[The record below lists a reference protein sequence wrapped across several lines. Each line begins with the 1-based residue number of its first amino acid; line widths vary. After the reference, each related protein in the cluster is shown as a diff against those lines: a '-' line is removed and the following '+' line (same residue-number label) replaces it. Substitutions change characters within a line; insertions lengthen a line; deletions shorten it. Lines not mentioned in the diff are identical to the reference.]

1 MRRPAYG
8 NLLLTQ
14 YAGRA
19 VSSGG
24 KHPPTRLHTICKAS
38 HFLHNAVGFYLN
50 PAYKTVNRE
59 QVEDYS
65 KRKYFYSSQ
74 IKEMT
79 AMYQKI
85 IVPIDHGNRNMKTEH
100 KVFTSGF
107 VEGACRPALGE
118 YLHYNGRYYA
128 LAEQRIP
135 YMRDKT
141 VDDRFFI
148 LTLFAVAMEAEKQM
162 FNKENTILQA
172 VLPVGLPPKH
182 YGTLYRKFE
191 DYFKRRGIQ
200 QFTYKG
206 IPYKVEITDA
216 VAFPQD
222 YAAAM
227 TVYQRIT
234 GFNKVITVDIGGF
247 TLDYLLIRGGR
258 PDLGVCDS
266 LEKGVI
272 KLYNDVASRINSE
285 KDILLDDTDIDRI
298 IRGEKTDYDGEV
310 LRIVGDMTRTFVDD
324 ILGTLRERGLDLK
337 TSCVVFIG
345 GGAML
350 LKKYLESSDKTGRSI
365 FVEDICAN
373 AKGYG
378 LLYQVQRKGR

>member
-1 MRRPAYG
+1 
-8 NLLLTQ
+8 
-14 YAGRA
+14 
-19 VSSGG
+19 
-24 KHPPTRLHTICKAS
+24 
-38 HFLHNAVGFYLN
+38 
-50 PAYKTVNRE
+50 
-59 QVEDYS
+59 
-65 KRKYFYSSQ
+65 
-74 IKEMT
+74 
-79 AMYQKI
+79 
-85 IVPIDHGNRNMKTEH
+85 
-100 KVFTSGF
+100 
-107 VEGACRPALGE
+107 
-118 YLHYNGRYYA
+118 
-128 LAEQRIP
+128 
-135 YMRDKT
+135 MRDKT

-162 FNKENTILQA
+162 LNAQDTILQA
-172 VLPVGLPPKH
+172 VLPVGLPSKH
-182 YGTLYRKFE
+182 YGALYRKFE
-191 DYFKRRGIQ
+191 DYFRGRGVQ
-200 QFTYKG
+200 RFTYKG

-216 VAFPQD
+216 AAFPQD

-227 TVYQRIT
+227 TVYQRIAE
-234 GFNKVITVDIGGF
+234 FNKVITKATYVAFDIGGF

-298 IRGEKTDYDGEV
+298 IRGERTDYDGEV

-350 LKKYLESSDKTGRSI
+350 LKKYLESSDKIGRSI

-378 LLYQVQRKGR
+378 LLYQIQRKGR

>member
-1 MRRPAYG
+1 M
-8 NLLLTQ
+8 
-14 YAGRA
+14 
-19 VSSGG
+19 
-24 KHPPTRLHTICKAS
+24 
-38 HFLHNAVGFYLN
+38 
-50 PAYKTVNRE
+50 
-59 QVEDYS
+59 
-65 KRKYFYSSQ
+65 
-74 IKEMT
+74 
-79 AMYQKI
+79 
-85 IVPIDHGNRNMKTEH
+85 
-100 KVFTSGF
+100 
-107 VEGACRPALGE
+107 EGDCRPALGE

-162 FNKENTILQA
+162 LNAQDTILQA

-182 YGTLYRKFE
+182 YGALYRKFE
-191 DYFKRRGIQ
+191 DYFRGRGIQ
-200 QFTYKG
+200 WFTYKG

-216 VAFPQD
+216 AAFPQD

-227 TVYQRIT
+227 TVYQRIAE
-234 GFNKVITVDIGGF
+234 FNKVITKATYVAFDIGGF

-298 IRGEKTDYDGEV
+298 IRGERTDYDGEV

-337 TSCVVFIG
+337 TSCMVFIG

-350 LKKYLESSDKTGRSI
+350 LKKYLESSDKIGRSI

-378 LLYQVQRKGR
+378 LLYQIQRKGR

>member
-1 MRRPAYG
+1 
-8 NLLLTQ
+8 
-14 YAGRA
+14 
-19 VSSGG
+19 
-24 KHPPTRLHTICKAS
+24 
-38 HFLHNAVGFYLN
+38 
-50 PAYKTVNRE
+50 
-59 QVEDYS
+59 
-65 KRKYFYSSQ
+65 
-74 IKEMT
+74 
-79 AMYQKI
+79 MYQKI

-107 VEGACRPALGE
+107 VEGDCRPALGE

-162 FNKENTILQA
+162 LNAQDTILQT

-182 YGTLYRKFE
+182 YGALYRKFE
-191 DYFKRRGIQ
+191 DYFRGRGIQ
-200 QFTYKG
+200 RFTYKG

-216 VAFPQD
+216 AAFPQD

-227 TVYQRIT
+227 TVYQRIAE
-234 GFNKVITVDIGGF
+234 FNKVITVDIGGF

-298 IRGEKTDYDGEV
+298 IRGERTDYDGEV

-337 TSCVVFIG
+337 TSCMVFIG

-350 LKKYLESSDKTGRSI
+350 LKKYLESSDKIGRSI

-378 LLYQVQRKGR
+378 LLYQIQRKGR